1 MKDLLKS
8 YFLRFQFDTLAAM
21 KIEKR
26 DSDLNWK
33 SNLEVQFERLY
44 YSVSADTVA
53 GNYHCTKQ
61 MLNLPRSLE
70 AIHMTPVVPIL
81 IHFGWLLQGNCSF
94 KFLDQPPN
102 LQAAVHGPSR
112 PTLYQ
117 LTIGCLSHKML
128 WL

>member
-53 GNYHCTKQ
+53 GNYRCTKQ
-61 MLNLPRSLE
+61 M
-70 AIHMTPVVPIL
+70 
-81 IHFGWLLQGNCSF
+81 
-94 KFLDQPPN
+94 
-102 LQAAVHGPSR
+102 
-112 PTLYQ
+112 
-117 LTIGCLSHKML
+117 
-128 WL
+128 